1 MAIDKEQIK
10 KALNSFEDDK
20 FMDAKD
26 VLSKEIKAA
35 KYEFLEKK
43 LGLSEPI
50 EPKPEQKSNGDED
63 KSNTSE
69 E

>member
-1 MAIDKEQIK
+1 MAIDKEKIK
-10 KALNSFEDDK
+10 KALDSFEDDK

-43 LGLSEPI
+43 LGLSDPI
-50 EPKPEQKSNGDED
+50 EPKVDAKADGD